1 MTEAFTI
8 MSIFLGLASVVAV
21 PLAVLI
27 GLPLLAWNARALIRL
42 KERELDLRRVETAL
56 RIKEEHRGLLPRYV
70 DSQDPT
76 SVLAWASASRELAR
90 H

>member
-1 MTEAFTI
+1 LTDAFLI
-8 MSIFLGLASVVAV
+8 LSIFFGMASVVAV
-21 PLAVLI
+21 PLAVVL

-42 KERELDLRRVETAL
+42 KERELDLRRIETAM
-56 RIKEEHRGLLPRYV
+56 RIRTEHALPHYV
-70 DSQDPT
+70 NADDPG

>member
-1 MTEAFTI
+1 
-8 MSIFLGLASVVAV
+8 MSEVFVILSVFFGVASVVAV
-21 PLAVLI
+21 PLAVAI

-42 KERELDLRRVETAL
+42 KERELDLRRLETAV
-56 RIKEEHRGLLPRYV
+56 RIRTEHALPYYV
-70 DSQDPT
+70 NADPE